1 MIDKLKAGAEQAT
14 SRARQSVH
22 MTELEHDLAQAYGDL
37 GRIAYELVEQG
48 RIEDRRL
55 GASAQRVHELHA
67 QLAVSRHAMCP

>member
-1 MIDKLKAGAEQAT
+1 MIDKLKAGADQAT
-14 SRARQSVH
+14 SRARKSVH

-55 GASAQRVHELHA
+55 GAPAERVHELHA
-67 QLAVSRHAMCP
+67 QLAGEREPEA